1 MISNMKLIDKKLT
14 LVTWGRLHK
23 LYCFFYLTVHN
34 RFKSVSLKWRLV

>member
-23 LYCFFYLTVHN
+23 KKLTLVTWGRLHKLYCF
-34 RFKSVSLKWRLV
+34 SI